1 MIDFLIFL
9 YGIGLMMATYS
20 YASYVLKIPGKAPQ
34 VVVRRI
40 QELHTHP
47 KELEEKYRPFHE
59 KLLQPIAERIVQLI
73 KINRL
78 TKLELEE
85 NLQMAGLDKTP
96 EEFYAK
102 QLTTGLAFLFFAA
115 IWALLLRTPAILVPG
130 LVLAAFGGTLP
141 ARDLEKQIQ
150 EKKNM
155 IIIELPD
162 FLDMLI
168 ISLRAG
174 RNLASAVRKAAEHA
188 GPNLR
193 PLLERLQANLELAE
207 NKKDPLWEFAESTQI
222 QEVKDFVSALEIG
235 MDAKAKQAEEIY
247 RSQSRIMRDL
257 RTMAL
262 KRYARSIPAKLN
274 LLHVWLYLNCVAIP
288 IIGAVMQFSQV
299 MG

>member
-1 MIDFLIFL
+1 MIDYLIFL

-73 KINRL
+73 KVNQL

-130 LVLAAFGGTLP
+130 LVLAAFGVTLP
-141 ARDLEKQIQ
+141 ARDLDKQIQ

-174 RNLASAVRKAAEHA
+174 RNLTSAVRKAAEHA